1 MTAQRPILLVFRL
14 ISSAVTSASAE
25 LSPCMISAFS
35 AIKNSTPSFFEPA
48 PTPLVVFSPEL
59 LFPPFPSVL
68 PPVIVI
74 LLFAQLLYP
83 IPMPAEPW
91 PPTAFTVPPEI
102 LILTFPPAW
111 LALPMPAPPQPPS
124 ASTVPPSIEM
134 EKFLFCTRASP
145 PIPAASYS
153 PLAITVP
160 PFTVMEPP
168 LIPA

>member
-1 MTAQRPILLVFRL
+1 MTAQRPILVVFLL
-14 ISSAVTSASAE
+14 ISSAVTFAFAE

-35 AIKNSTPSFFEPA
+35 SIKNSTSSFFEPA
-48 PTPLVVFSPEL
+48 PTPLVVFLPEPL
-59 LFPPFPSVL
+59 LPPFASVL

-74 LLFAQLLYP
+74 LLFAQLSYP
-83 IPMPAEPW
+83 IPIPAEPW

-102 LILTFPPAW
+102 LILTFPPAR

>member
-14 ISSAVTSASAE
+14 ISCAVTFSSAE

-35 AIKNSTPSFFEPA
+35 SIKNSTSSFFEPA
-48 PTPLVVFSPEL
+48 PTPLVVFSPERRS
-59 LFPPFPSVL
+59 PPFPSVL

-74 LLFAQLLYP
+74 LLFAPLLYP

-134 EKFLFCTRASP
+134 ENFVFPSRASL